1 MTRQRKKLTPNELEN
16 LAIQRQGW
24 HLERLRAHFAALE
37 LAERQRGERTGERLE
52 VHGDQR
58 LTPLGARV
66 LDALAARADELLAG
80 APVDCGARSRLREV
94 FRWLAL
100 VLGERGE
107 SSPALL
113 TAYATWT
120 LEGLGF

>member
-1 MTRQRKKLTPNELEN
+1 MPITRTEYLKERAIERQR
-16 LAIQRQGW
+16 A
-24 HLERLRAHFAALE
+24 HVDRLRAHFAVLE

-58 LTPLGARV
+58 LTPLGARL
-66 LDALAARADELLAG
+66 LDELTDRADVLLAG
-80 APVDCGARSRLREV
+80 AVVDRGARSRLREC

-107 SSPALL
+107 SSPALIGS
-113 TAYATWT
+113 YAAWT
-120 LEGLGF
+120 CEALGLA

>member
-1 MTRQRKKLTPNELEN
+1 MALTRTDELEQRAIERQR
-16 LAIQRQGW
+16 A
-24 HLERLRAHFAALE
+24 HLDRLREHFAGLE

-58 LTPLGARV
+58 LTALGAR
-66 LDALAARADELLAG
+66 LLDELTDQADALIAG
-80 APVDCGARSRLREV
+80 AVVDRGARSRLREC

-107 SSPALL
+107 NSPALVGS
-113 TAYATWT
+113 YAAWT
-120 LEGLGF
+120 VEGLGLA